1 VSFPEP
7 TSSVEHAS
15 VATSPVGRAAGVD
28 DEVALPI
35 ALAPGSS
42 DCHAAPRS
50 TTAAPT
56 DRTPAAADDDADDD
70 DAVAGA
76 PPLTPL
82 LAPRDGVLTPLTDPV
97 ELHRLATRMSASA
110 HTGPV
115 ALDAERASGF
125 RYSARAYLVQLRRAD
140 IGSVLLDPIPL
151 GDLDPLQPALAGSE
165 WVLHA
170 ASQDL
175 ACLAEIGLRP
185 QTLFDTELAGRIAGL
200 PKVGLGPLV
209 EQMLG
214 LSLEKGHGAADW
226 SVRPLPAAWLN
237 YAALDVEVLLELREA
252 MIDELDR
259 QGKLAWAREEF
270 AALVAADP
278 PPPRV
283 DPWRRTSGIHKIRDR
298 RALAVIRALW
308 QARDAY
314 AAQRDIAP
322 HRVLP
327 DPAIVAAATAAPTSA
342 AALVELPLFSGRGQ
356 RRQAD
361 RWMAAIAAAQ
371 RLPESALPPLK
382 SPLDGPPPPARWKEK
397 HPDAAERLTAAKEA
411 LSALSAAVAV
421 PLENMCSPELVR
433 RVCWLGAGSQAE
445 IERILADG
453 GARQWQIAL
462 VAAPLAG
469 VVVR

>member
-1 VSFPEP
+1 MPDG
-7 TSSVEHAS
+7 AD
-15 VATSPVGRAAGVD
+15 ATADAPVG
-28 DEVALPI
+28 
-35 ALAPGSS
+35 
-42 DCHAAPRS
+42 
-50 TTAAPT
+50 
-56 DRTPAAADDDADDD
+56 
-70 DAVAGA
+70 
-76 PPLTPL
+76 PPPTPL
-82 LAPRDGVLTPLTDPV
+82 LVPRDGTLVPLTDPV
-97 ELHRLATRMSASA
+97 ELQRLATRMTTSGD
-110 HTGPV
+110 TGPV

-125 RYSARAYLVQLRRAD
+125 RYSARAYLVQMRRSD
-140 IGSVLLDPIPL
+140 VGSVLIDPIPL
-151 GDLDPLQPALAGSE
+151 GDLQPLQPALAGSE

-175 ACLAEIGLRP
+175 PCLAEIGLRP
-185 QTLFDTELAGRIAGL
+185 RTLFDTELAGRIAGL

-214 LSLEKGHGAADW
+214 LGLEKGHGAADW

-252 MIDELDR
+252 MIAELDR

-270 AALVAADP
+270 AALVAAP
-278 PPPRV
+278 PAAPRV

-298 RALAVIRALW
+298 RALAIIRSLW

-314 AAQRDIAP
+314 ASQRDIAP

-327 DPAIVAAATAAPTSA
+327 DPAIIAAAVAAPTSVN
-342 AALVELPLFSGRGQ
+342 ALVQLPLFAGRGQ

-371 RLPESALPPLK
+371 RLPESALPPAK
-382 SPLDGPPPPARWKEK
+382 APVDGPPPPARWKEK
-397 HPDAAERLTAAKEA
+397 NPDAAERLAAARLA
-411 LSALSAAVAV
+411 LAELGAAVKV
-421 PLENMCSPELVR
+421 PVENMCSPELVR
-433 RVCWLGAGSQAE
+433 RVCWAGAGSQAE
-445 IERILADG
+445 IEQVLADG

-462 VAAPLAG
+462 VAGPIAG